1 MKNLT
6 FSKLIEDNA
15 LRFFSNDKA
24 YPFHYEPSGE
34 DFLSA
39 GLAEADLM
47 RRVFH
52 DDRHRFVQWFEE
64 FFRSNEIPMRLQPP
78 SIADP
83 KDPKLIHLAGLCLS
97 RAWMLE
103 GITQSLP
110 TDYVQRQSLIELIE
124 KNAQAGLVAI
134 DENEYGGG
142 HWLGT
147 FAIYYL
153 TQRGIH

>member
-1 MKNLT
+1 MKNST
-6 FSKLIEDNA
+6 FTKLIEENA
-15 LRFFSNDKA
+15 LRFFLNDKT

-47 RRVFH
+47 RRIFH
-52 DDRHRFVQWFEE
+52 NDQKQFVQWFREY
-64 FFRSNEIPMRLQPP
+64 FPFNEIPSSLQPP
-78 SIADP
+78 SILDP
-83 KDPKLIHLAGLCLS
+83 QDPKLIHLAGLALS
-97 RAWMLE
+97 RAWMLQ
-103 GITQSLP
+103 GIVQSLP
-110 TDYVQRQSLIELIE
+110 ADYHQRQLLIDLSEN
-124 KNAQAGLVAI
+124 NAQAGLIAI